1 MIQIF
6 TDTSANLP
14 AAYIQKYSLRVI
26 PLTYFVDGAEAHQDP
41 AVDFDGKAYYDAMRS
56 GTPVSTAMINLA
68 AFLEPLHAA
77 LAAGDDVIYIGMSGG
92 ISGTAHA
99 AAMAVQELQEEFPER
114 KIAAIDTYAASLGE
128 GLLVLEAARMLENG
142 APFSLI
148 VEQISRR
155 RHTMCQY
162 FTVDDLAY
170 LERGGR
176 VSKAAA
182 IVGTVLKIKPLLRGD
197 DEGKIVQCGKTRGRK
212 QSLTALADFY
222 EKLVADK
229 SEEIGIAHADDAAG
243 AQFLLR
249 VLRARHRLT
258 RRPRHGGAVFP
269 GHPQINEN
277 PEDTSS
283 GFLCL
288 FPVDL
293 PDHFLELRA
302 RAHDLAPAAKAAQ
315 LEIRAD
321 AQHLPAF
328 LAAGVLFFHR
338 QNVADLNI
346 HRSLPLDA
354 LPVGTRRLLGLVV
367 TVFIIVLSLQ
377 LIGQVLLLHPMTRVA
392 VRILVALLTL
402 EARAVGMDVLQ
413 LTRDGPRLPCP
424 NVGDRGVDGHD
435 NGVGL
440 RRRGQQQHCLRQR
453 QPRLRQAELKR
464 AVHAGFHDH
473 GRLRIGKADIL
484 ARRAQDAPARTDQV
498 AGLEQARQI
507 MQRRVGIRAAQRLH
521 ERGHDVIVVVA
532 RTVIVHGAA

>member
-77 LAAGDDVIYIGMSGG
+77 LAA
-92 ISGTAHA
+92 AC
-99 AAMAVQELQEEFPER
+99 AVQELQEEFPER

-128 GLLVLEAARMLENG
+128 GLLVIEAARMLENG

-243 AQFLLR
+243 AQFLL
-249 VLRARHRLT
+249 
-258 RRPRHGGAVFP
+258 
-269 GHPQINEN
+269 
-277 PEDTSS
+277 
-283 GFLCL
+283 
-288 FPVDL
+288 
-293 PDHFLELRA
+293 
-302 RAHDLAPAAKAAQ
+302 
-315 LEIRAD
+315 D
-321 AQHLPAF
+321 A
-328 LAAGVLFFHR
+328 
-338 QNVADLNI
+338 
-346 HRSLPLDA
+346 
-354 LPVGTRRLLGLVV
+354 
-367 TVFIIVLSLQ
+367 
-377 LIGQVLLLHPMTRVA
+377 
-392 VRILVALLTL
+392 
-402 EARAVGMDVLQ
+402 
-413 LTRDGPRLPCP
+413 
-424 NVGDRGVDGHD
+424 
-435 NGVGL
+435 
-440 RRRGQQQHCLRQR
+440 LRQR
-453 QPRLRQAELKR
+453 
-464 AVHAGFHDH
+464 GFTGECLTVCYEPVTGSHV
-473 GRLRIGKADIL
+473 GPG
-484 ARRAQDAPARTDQV
+484 TV
-498 AGLEQARQI
+498 ALFFQ
-507 MQRRVGIRAAQRLH
+507 GIHR
-521 ERGHDVIVVVA
+521 
-532 RTVIVHGAA
+532 